1 MATVTS
7 TIHAAMNAFG
17 DGMLARANIISAKVQ
32 VWAGYLGGDS
42 AAKESIQL
50 TDVTPATQEW
60 GLESQNA
67 AGTRN
72 TRPPLNG
79 LIWVLKAGKNKTVPS
94 SGPTRISNCSPRWR
108 LLRVDPTMA
117 STAGCELA
125 SYPLDQG
132 ANQEAAGPRIDFAI
146 ACKKDLRSS

>member
-7 TIHAAMNAFG
+7 TIHAAMNAFA

-32 VWAGYLGGDS
+32 VSTGYLGGDS

-60 GLESQNA
+60 GLIGNRR
-67 AGTRN
+67 RN
-72 TRPPLNG
+72 EEYTLNG
-79 LIWVLKAGKNKTVPS
+79 LIWVLKAGKNETV
-94 SGPTRISNCSPRWR
+94 IR
-108 LLRVDPTMA
+108 LARARAFELLAEVEDFLRLDPTIA
-117 STAGCELA
+117 STTLVSELA

-132 ANQEAAGPRIDFAI
+132 ANQEGRWAQVDFAI

>member
-32 VWAGYLGGDS
+32 VSTGYLGGDS

-60 GLESQNA
+60 GLIGNRR
-67 AGTRN
+67 RN
-72 TRPPLNG
+72 EEYTLNG
-79 LIWVLKAGKNKTVPS
+79 LIWVLKAGKNETV
-94 SGPTRISNCSPRWR
+94 IR
-108 LLRVDPTMA
+108 LARARAFELLAEVEDFLRLDPTIA
-117 STAGCELA
+117 STTLVSELA

-132 ANQEAAGPRIDFAI
+132 ANQEGRWAQVDFAI

>member
-32 VWAGYLGGDS
+32 VSTGYLGGDS

-60 GLESQNA
+60 GLIGNRR
-67 AGTRN
+67 RN
-72 TRPPLNG
+72 EEYTLNG
-79 LIWVLKAGKNKTVPS
+79 LIWVLKAGKNETVI
-94 SGPTRISNCSPRWR
+94 RAVRAR
-108 LLRVDPTMA
+108 AFELLAEVEDFLRVDPTIA
-117 STAGCELA
+117 STTLVSELA

-132 ANQEAAGPRIDFAI
+132 ANQEGRWAQIDFAI